1 MTKNVFM
8 TSMYFFL
15 PIALDEKSLEK
26 GKIEKISHVEPYG
39 FLCNLQSSLD
49 IYTLKDSSKEFSIK
63 DPKSNIAK
71 NTPIVAKHYTL
82 KYCPQIGGE
91 YYWFFVFGVELNGE
105 EHGVFNSKE
114 NLVGIKKAIYDNSLM
129 YSNESLHD
137 WLNKDLSDLGCTEA
151 NLNDIR
157 YSSVDIRGIKSSN
170 AFQDAFFSD
179 DKPNIADV
187 FGDNYYQF
195 AYGLLRGNDNFCQIE
210 KYSLSDNMTEITPI
224 YKFERFYSALHG
236 MVSLHTCYPFGDKE
250 NAKNG
255 FLEAPFEFVKQVP
268 CYEMCYAIMLDRE
281 LERCNKQVRDKNEA
295 HRIKLSLALLED
307 ILYQDVFQQDAH
319 NNKMCKIFQSWNFYN
334 RYKQI
339 DRYGNRHAEA
349 TDTKFS
355 QQFTKMAFGVSFLS
369 LVTTIFNLS
378 ITLMMQGY
386 VKLPKVLSV
395 ILGILIAIAVVLILV
410 LAVCIIVPSISNRKK
425 KRLKQK

>member
-1 MTKNVFM
+1 MVKNVFM

-15 PIALDEKSLEK
+15 PITLDEKSLKK
-26 GKIEKISHVEPYG
+26 GKVEKLSRVEPYG

-49 IYTLKDSSKEFSIK
+49 IFTLKDSSKEFSIK
-63 DPKSNIAK
+63 DPKSDTAK
-71 NTPIVAKHYTL
+71 NTPIIAKHHIL
-82 KYCPQIGGE
+82 EYCPQIGGE

-105 EHGVFNSKE
+105 EHEFFNSKE
-114 NLVGIKKAIYDNSLM
+114 NLVWIKKAIYDNSLIF
-129 YSNESLHD
+129 SQESLHD
-137 WLNKDLSDLGCTEA
+137 WLKKELSDLGCTDA

-157 YSSVDIRGIKSSN
+157 YSSVDIRGIKSKN
-170 AFQDAFFSD
+170 IFQDAFFSD

-210 KYSLSDNMTEITPI
+210 KYSLSDNMTEITPT
-224 YKFERFYSALHG
+224 YKFERIYSALHG
-236 MVSLHTCYPFGDKE
+236 MVSLHTCYPFGDKN
-250 NAKNG
+250 NAKN
-255 FLEAPFEFVKQVP
+255 EYEKTPFEFVKQMP

-281 LERCNKQVRDKNEA
+281 LERCNEQVRNKNEA
-295 HRIKLSLALLED
+295 HRIKYSLALLED

-339 DRYGNRHAEA
+339 DRYGSRHAEA

-355 QQFTKMAFGVSFLS
+355 RQFTRMAFGVSFLS
-369 LVTTIFNLS
+369 LIITFLNLS
-378 ITLMMQGY
+378 IALLHEYIT
-386 VKLPKVLSV
+386 LPKALSV
-395 ILGILIAIAVVLILV
+395 TLGFLIIISVTSIIVLAIVILV
-410 LAVCIIVPSISNRKK
+410 VSLPNGHQKNQRKY
-425 KRLKQK
+425 